1 MTCRTILLHV
11 PSSLHPAIC
20 GCTRT
25 SHRSD
30 QWHQGARLISFCY
43 KSPLVSALFVARLK
57 QVRSS
62 LLASCE
68 GASLT
73 SIRLLQSRLVTWG
86 WCALY
91 LKASCLENLDADVRV
106 ALHAQAQL
114 HLMRKLPL
122 GILDF
127 ASADRYHVAGLVLV
141 LVRQADDAL
150 VALREQ
156 ASERASGGNMARVQ
170 GREGNTRSWIGGNV
184 MTAPANR
191 SCPVLF
197 NRMSSRAFL
206 FKTRLP
212 HFQQN
217 RSRESIRSELG
228 GRLNHRG
235 VKTDPQQTPAHR
247 ERVASAGANFILNH
261 FL

>member
-62 LLASCE
+62 LLASCEGASLTSICE

-156 ASERASGGNMARVQ
+156 ASERAVATWHGFRGGK
-170 GREGNTRSWIGGNV
+170 GTIGHGLEA
-184 MTAPANR
+184 M
-191 SCPVLF
+191 
-197 NRMSSRAFL
+197 
-206 FKTRLP
+206 
-212 HFQQN
+212 
-217 RSRESIRSELG
+217 
-228 GRLNHRG
+228 
-235 VKTDPQQTPAHR
+235 
-247 ERVASAGANFILNH
+247 
-261 FL
+261 